1 MGTIRL
7 AWWNLEN
14 LFDTDD
20 DPISADLDFTVAQ
33 GWTPEAFAA
42 KKANLAAVLRQL
54 TADGPPELLG
64 VAEVEG
70 DDVFAELLDEVGEP
84 NLQMV
89 RDPRHRGPAR
99 HRRVAGLRPAQAD
112 RGRAALA
119 SGEPALPTRDIFEVV
134 FTVNDT
140 GERLVVL
147 ASHWPSRRRGRYD
160 SEPSRIAL
168 AENLAFLVRNHVR
181 VDAATYLR
189 LCAAGDLDA
198 VRQRW
203 ETPVLLMGDFNDEP
217 PDRALVSH
225 LLASS
230 ERDRVAGPDQR
241 HRPVRGRAGR
251 LHRRRHLPVQPDVVV
266 PAARQLRHLLPG
278 QHRQRGVRQQRSARS
293 YRPRSSS
300 T

>member
-1 MGTIRL
+1 MVGTIRL

-147 ASHWPSRRRGRYD
+147 ASHWPSAAAADTTANRPGSRWLRTW
-160 SEPSRIAL
+160 PSWS
-168 AENLAFLVRNHVR
+168 
-181 VDAATYLR
+181 ATTSASTPPPTYG
-189 LCAAGDLDA
+189 CA
-198 VRQRW
+198 
-203 ETPVLLMGDFNDEP
+203 
-217 PDRALVSH
+217 
-225 LLASS
+225 
-230 ERDRVAGPDQR
+230 
-241 HRPVRGRAGR
+241 RPGTWT
-251 LHRRRHLPVQPDVVV
+251 
-266 PAARQLRHLLPG
+266 
-278 QHRQRGVRQQRSARS
+278 RSGS
-293 YRPRSSS
+293 GGKPRCC
-300 T
+300 